1 MHNEKLL
8 RFLGE
13 WALVIV
19 LGWWV
24 ALYLFGGK

>member
-13 WALVIV
+13 WFLVIA
-19 LGWWV
+19 LGAWV
-24 ALYLFGGK
+24 AMYLFG

>member
-13 WALVIV
+13 WALVIA
-19 LGWWV
+19 LGTW
-24 ALYLFGGK
+24 AFLYLFN